1 MNTNEILQRQLQMIG
16 YPKSDSLASFDSISS
31 SEFIDL
37 ILFLFSK
44 IPSTA
49 NKLSEPPKSH
59 SALFKYTTQIVA
71 LISSLGY
78 TDDLRYDNFMYPKG
92 EKVRSVLRFML
103 EKVPKA
109 ESATGKT
116 SANISPMSMAI
127 LSAISSFNEVQKT
140 KKEKREL
147 IAQPFPLLDNNISA
161 ETKEEINNT
170 LKQKKVSFLGIPI
183 LNNGISFGEQC
194 GINSFASLLARNDH
208 ENDFNSF
215 EEKSVEDIENGASR
229 NLKKISKRAFGSV
242 LTTHEH
248 ISVATAQTTAAAPSA
263 KMKSRLENI
272 ARFEFSTSDTKIGA
286 SVVIPQT
293 IKEEQLVERK
303 TDDIKEVEENKEPKL
318 TSEQVKAI
326 KAEQQEELQET
337 VDLLHLTEQKV
348 TELEESIENEKEEL
362 TNITVSLN
370 QILQENEKLEAEAE
384 RSKGIA
390 AVSKSDKSQ
399 IEQLKKDL
407 INNTSELLEIANQ
420 YEPKRV
426 KLLNEYRSLASTLK
440 QKQEDRQLQ
449 MTKLSKLKRQIQEG
463 EEKLQNFDLSINEL
477 TAALEARGEQ
487 LHRNHYSNIIFD
499 MIKKIRKQEIE
510 VEKVRNDII
519 DQHQRMN
526 QTIETVKRTWL
537 LLDETIYSSAKT
549 KKEEWMRKSYG
560 MVVELLTLF
569 ESISENVE
577 ISGSLSAQA
586 MELESKIERIQQQN
600 DPKALQR
607 ILNDLKE
614 VQEEIKS
621 YENK

>member
-1 MNTNEILQRQLQMIG
+1 M
-16 YPKSDSLASFDSISS
+16 
-31 SEFIDL
+31 
-37 ILFLFSK
+37 
-44 IPSTA
+44 
-49 NKLSEPPKSH
+49 
-59 SALFKYTTQIVA
+59 
-71 LISSLGY
+71 
-78 TDDLRYDNFMYPKG
+78 
-92 EKVRSVLRFML
+92 
-103 EKVPKA
+103 
-109 ESATGKT
+109 
-116 SANISPMSMAI
+116 
-127 LSAISSFNEVQKT
+127 
-140 KKEKREL
+140 
-147 IAQPFPLLDNNISA
+147 LDNNISA